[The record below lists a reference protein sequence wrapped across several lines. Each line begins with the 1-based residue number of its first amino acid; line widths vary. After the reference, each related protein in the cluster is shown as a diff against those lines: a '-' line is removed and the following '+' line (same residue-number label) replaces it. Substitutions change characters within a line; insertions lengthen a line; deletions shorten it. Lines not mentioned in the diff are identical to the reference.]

1 MRRALA
7 VVVLTVLLAACSK
20 EGGII
25 APTFQRMLVQK
36 KYLPFDT
43 SRFFPDGR
51 TMRTPPAGTVPR
63 EQTVETAAAATAT
76 AIPYPV
82 TPELISAGQTR
93 FNIFCAACHGVL
105 ADGNSVVAKNMADC
119 PPPSLVTARA
129 RAFPPGA
136 LYTIITN
143 GFGRMPSY
151 APELPPSDRWA
162 VIAYLRSLQQH
173 PPAGTQPLSGPL
185 APLAPPQS
193 PDSVVP
199 QRSTSGCGRTLLSAV
214 QQP

>member
-1 MRRALA
+1 MRRALSGA
-7 VVVLTVLLAACSK
+7 VLCVLLAACSK

-36 KYLPFDT
+36 KYLPFDS

-63 EQTVETAAAATAT
+63 EQLTETAATATAT
-76 AIPYPV
+76 AIPHAV
-82 TPELISAGQTR
+82 TPALISAGQTR
-93 FNIFCAACHGVL
+93 FNIFCAACHGAL

-119 PPPSLVTARA
+119 PPPSLLTTRA
-129 RAFPPGA
+129 RAYPPGA
-136 LYTIITN
+136 VYTIITN

-162 VIAYLRSLQQH
+162 VIAYLHALQQSAPAREQ
-173 PPAGTQPLSGPL
+173 PPAGPL
-185 APLAPPQS
+185 APSLPPQS

-199 QRSTSGCGRTLLSAV
+199 QRNTSGCGRTLLSAV

>member
-1 MRRALA
+1 MRRALFAA
-7 VVVLTVLLAACSK
+7 VLCALLAACSK

-36 KYLPFDT
+36 KYLPFDS

-51 TMRTPPAGTVPR
+51 TMRTPPAGTVAR
-63 EQTVETAAAATAT
+63 EQTTETAAAATAT
-76 AIPYPV
+76 AIPTTV
-82 TPELISAGQTR
+82 TPELIATGQGR

-119 PPPSLVTARA
+119 PPPSLLTTRA
-129 RAFPPGA
+129 RAYPPGA
-136 LYTIITN
+136 VYTIITN

-162 VIAYLRSLQQH
+162 VIAYLRDLQQSH
-173 PPAGTQPLSGPL
+173 PVSTQPAPGPFVPQL
-185 APLAPPQS
+185 PPQS
-193 PDSVVP
+193 PDSLIP
-199 QRSTSGCGRTLLSAV
+199 QRNTSGCGRSLLNV
-214 QQP
+214 VRQP

>member
-1 MRRALA
+1 
-7 VVVLTVLLAACSK
+7 VILAACSK

-43 SRFFPDGR
+43 SRFFTDGR

-63 EQTVETAAAATAT
+63 EQTVETATAASATT
-76 AIPYPV
+76 IPSPI
-82 TPELISAGQTR
+82 TSELLSAGQTR
-93 FNIFCAACHGVL
+93 FNIFCAVCHGVL

-119 PPPSLVTARA
+119 PPPSLLTPAVRV
-129 RAFPPGA
+129 FPPGA

-162 VIAYLRSLQQH
+162 VIAYLRSLQQSR
-173 PPAGTQPLSGPL
+173 PAQTQPSAGPL
-185 APLAPPQS
+185 PPLPPQS
-193 PDSVVP
+193 TDSVVP
-199 QRSTSGCGRTLLSAV
+199 QRNTSGCGRTLMSAV
-214 QQP
+214 RQP

>member
-1 MRRALA
+1 MRRTLLGI
-7 VVVLTVLLAACSK
+7 VLCALLAACSK

-36 KYLPFDT
+36 KYLPFDS

-63 EQTVETAAAATAT
+63 EQMVGTAAAATAT
-76 AIPYPV
+76 AIPYTV
-82 TPELISAGQTR
+82 TPALISAGQGR

-119 PPPSLVTARA
+119 PPPSLLTTRA
-129 RAFPPGA
+129 RAYPPGA

-162 VIAYLRSLQQH
+162 VIAYLREVQQSH
-173 PPAGTQPLSGPL
+173 PASTQPATGLL
-185 APLAPPQS
+185 APSLPPQS
-193 PDSVVP
+193 PDSVSP
-199 QRSTSGCGRTLLSAV
+199 QRNTSGCGRTLLSAV